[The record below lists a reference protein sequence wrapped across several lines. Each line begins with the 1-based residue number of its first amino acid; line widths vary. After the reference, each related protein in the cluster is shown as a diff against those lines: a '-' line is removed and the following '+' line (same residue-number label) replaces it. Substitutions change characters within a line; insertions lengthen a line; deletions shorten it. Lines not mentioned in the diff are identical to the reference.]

1 MSAGWT
7 FTRKKGAFRIARAD
21 NSGHI
26 TVILTVRSGISVSM
40 PTS

>member
-26 TVILTVRSGISVSM
+26 TVLTVRSGISVSM